1 MLLTSWDAVKV
12 VHPAEARSGFS
23 LEGLRNR
30 EIARTVIYKD
40 ALLTGLGRPPLLVPR
55 MGVRLESQSCS
66 AVPSINS
73 RGGPGS
79 RLMGGCTSIYVQR
92 AAGGTCSSPALPS
105 LIPLDGLRC
114 QAKPSL

>member
-40 ALLTGLGRPPLLVPR
+40 ALLTGLGRPPPA
-55 MGVRLESQSCS
+55 GAADWCS
-66 AVPSINS
+66 ARESELQRCPKHKQPGRARIPSD
-73 RGGPGS
+73 GGLHIDLCP
-79 RLMGGCTSIYVQR
+79 
-92 AAGGTCSSPALPS
+92 AGGRGNLLLPQ
-105 LIPLDGLRC
+105 PYRR
-114 QAKPSL
+114 